1 VEEMSAR
8 RRDLSFGR
16 SKGFRPFFSAFKL
29 TLLGSIKPLMATLEL
44 AAMDT
49 SIKWLTR

>member
-1 VEEMSAR
+1 VEEMATR

-16 SKGFRPFFSAFKL
+16 SKVFRPFFSAFKL
-29 TLLGSIKPLMATLEL
+29 KLLRSIKPLMETLEL

-49 SIKWLTR
+49 SI